1 MNNAAKGAVYLSASA
16 FLFMLSGYIANIWLG
31 RHFGPQT
38 YGKYGVVIVLLS
50 LINITQTSGLPQSL
64 AKFTAEKPNTKD
76 SILRSAL
83 NIQFTSTICIAILFA
98 LAAPLLAK
106 LLNDSSLA
114 PYIRLSALV
123 FPFYGIYSIYVG
135 YYNGLHNYKR
145 QAVLNSVYAI
155 AKVIGIIVL
164 SLFFKLYGAI
174 AAFILAPIFALL
186 FGLHIP
192 TKTKNKYSHKKLIA
206 FSLPIIIFS
215 VLITLY
221 LSIDLLFVKAHLQ
234 DNDAAAGYYIA
245 AQNISLI
252 LYFCMSAASSVILP
266 SISHNIAKGLDTKT
280 TKLIN
285 NSLRYMLIVLAPAA
299 ALMAATSTQ
308 LIKVIYSSEY
318 IAASSPLQI
327 LLVAYVFLAIF
338 VLFSNI
344 LNGGGSIYS
353 PIKSSLPGLLV
364 TVLMCIVLIPKYG
377 LIGAAIATFAG
388 TGISVLIAAWYVRIK
403 FNLHF
408 PVISI
413 IRILGLSIAIY
424 IFANW
429 FNASLWQLPFMYLFF
444 AAIYLLLLGAIKEIT
459 TEEKI
464 QFQSIMPDWLP
475 FIRWL

>member
-1 MNNAAKGAVYLSASA
+1 MNKTAKGAIYLSVSA

-38 YGKYGVVIVLLS
+38 YGKYGVIIALLS

-64 AKFTAEKPNTKD
+64 AKFTAEKPNRKD

-83 NIQFTSTICIAILFA
+83 NIQFISTISIAILFA
-98 LAAPLLAK
+98 LAAPLLAN
-106 LLNDSSLA
+106 LLNDSSLT
-114 PYIRLSALV
+114 PYLRISALV
-123 FPFYGIYSIYVG
+123 FPLYGMYSIYIG
-135 YYNGLHNYKR
+135 YYNGLHNFKR

-155 AKVIGIIVL
+155 AKVIGIIVF

-174 AAFILAPIFALL
+174 AAFIVAPIFALL
-186 FGLHIP
+186 FGLYIP
-192 TKTKNKYSHKKLIA
+192 AKTKVKFSHKKLIT

-215 VLITLY
+215 VLTTLF
-221 LSIDLLFVKAHLQ
+221 LSIDLLFVKAQVQ
-234 DNDAAAGYYIA
+234 DNKSAAGYYIA

-266 SISHNIAKGLDTKT
+266 SISHNIAKGLDANTA
-280 TKLIN
+280 KLIN
-285 NSLRYMLIVLAPAA
+285 NSLRYMLIILVPAA

-308 LIKVIYSSEY
+308 LINVIYSSKY

-344 LNGGGSIYS
+344 LNGGGNTYG
-353 PIKSSLPGLLV
+353 PVKASLPGLII
-364 TVLMCIVLIPKYG
+364 TVLMCMVLIPKHG

-388 TGISVLIAAWYVRIK
+388 TVISVLIAARFVK
-403 FNLHF
+403 KQFNLHF

-413 IRILGLSIAIY
+413 FKIIGLSLLIY
-424 IFANW
+424 IIAKWINPT
-429 FNASLWQLPFMYLFF
+429 LWLLPFMYL
-444 AAIYLLLLGAIKEIT
+444 ALIAIYLFMLRALKEIT
-459 TEEKI
+459 PEEKV
-464 QFQSIMPDWLP
+464 QFQSMLPDWLP
-475 FIRWL
+475 FLRRL